1 MNRRNFIIGM
11 AALVPGS
18 ALAAKKKAPAYRG
31 AEVVEFVTPER
42 RGTVIVNT
50 EEKALYHIIGRE
62 TAIRYGV
69 AVGKDGF
76 DWAGIAMVGRKV
88 EWPTWTPPAS
98 MIRRRPDLEKWRNGM
113 PGGRENPLGARAIY
127 LYRGGRDTM
136 FRIHGTTDA
145 ASVGHATS
153 AGCIRLFNQDAIDLY
168 NKVPNGTRVKV
179 RTEAESLA
187 LEGPQMLNAYGHM
200 VPETPENVT
209 KREKDEAMLAKQ
221 EAKNKAAAEKAEKKR
236 LAACA
241 RRGIPDNE
249 CAPPEGVATLTVGTS
264 DAG

>member
-76 DWAGIAMVGRKV
+76 DWAGIAKVGRKV

-113 PGGRENPLGARAIY
+113 PGGRENPL
-127 LYRGGRDTM
+127 
-136 FRIHGTTDA
+136 
-145 ASVGHATS
+145 
-153 AGCIRLFNQDAIDLY
+153 
-168 NKVPNGTRVKV
+168 
-179 RTEAESLA
+179 
-187 LEGPQMLNAYGHM
+187 
-200 VPETPENVT
+200 
-209 KREKDEAMLAKQ
+209 
-221 EAKNKAAAEKAEKKR
+221 
-236 LAACA
+236 
-241 RRGIPDNE
+241 
-249 CAPPEGVATLTVGTS
+249 
-264 DAG
+264 